1 MQIYFSPPPSLPSF
15 FFSYPWNSLGWILE
29 WVAFPSPA
37 DLPNPG
43 VEPGSPALQA
53 DSLPN
58 VLSGKPL
65 INLLWHADSFFSS
78 SLSPSLP
85 SFFLSSFY
93 FFLFFFFPLLS
104 LYLLPL
110 INNAG
115 VSITLYI
122 CLPTGID
129 FSRYVHSKFKIFCKL
144 TFQKACG
151 FISKSRK
158 DKIGYFCYTVKLCL
172 NSF

>member
-15 FFSYPWNSLGWILE
+15 FFSYPWNSLGRILE
-29 WVAFPSPA
+29 WVAFPSPV

-43 VEPGSPALQA
+43 VEQGSPALQA

-65 INLLWHADSFFSS
+65 ITLLWHANSFFSS
-78 SLSPSLP
+78 SLSPFLF
-85 SFFLSSFY
+85 SFLLLFLT
-93 FFLFFFFPLLS
+93 FFLFSLLS
-104 LYLLPL
+104 LYLLLL

-151 FISKSRK
+151 FISKSWK
-158 DKIGYFCYTVKLCL
+158 DEIGYFSYTVNKLCL